1 MTVPE
6 PEITNVEVT
15 NDTHVKAE
23 WEWKDASGRTVPTE
37 GYYVN
42 IERKEDSDNWVE
54 VDRNRVYGNTYE
66 VTLDPQHTQQ
76 EHRVYVRA
84 DTDGLKGS
92 SAKQDFAT
100 SGKVGISWE
109 NEYAMCYLPGD
120 HKSSTI
126 SVDYD
131 WADYND
137 GKHVV
142 QYTWMLSKEKYVDT
156 AFYDFVTTETDEV
169 RFPEDFESPDQPWD
183 PREAQWVWA
192 VSYTHLTLPT
202 ICSV

>member
-1 MTVPE
+1 M
-6 PEITNVEVT
+6 
-15 NDTHVKAE
+15 
-23 WEWKDASGRTVPTE
+23 
-37 GYYVN
+37 
-42 IERKEDSDNWVE
+42 
-54 VDRNRVYGNTYE
+54 
-66 VTLDPQHTQQ
+66 
-76 EHRVYVRA
+76 
-84 DTDGLKGS
+84 
-92 SAKQDFAT
+92 
-100 SGKVGISWE
+100 GISWE

-169 RFPEDFESPDQPWD
+169 SSRRTSRAPIS
-183 PREAQWVWA
+183 RGIRGKRRWVWCK
-192 VSYTHLTLPT
+192 HRDEP
-202 ICSV
+202 